1 MASTYQ
7 LLDEEVVGDEADPK
21 PADLSGMEAGVPRT
35 ASTTSTTV
43 AKDSAMAPANL
54 AAAAVSWGVCSIG
67 MTLLNKRA
75 IDKTGA
81 PLGVVVLQMLVTV
94 LVALSQYRWLHFGQG
109 RPHPAYRTAHRAR
122 TATAHGHA
130 QPAIR
135 TAREHACKTMRRA
148 VTRRHPAVGEHRA
161 RALHVHD
168 GLQHARAQ
176 VCLGRRVVVRN
187 LGPLV
192 TLVMEVAL
200 HKPDNLTCN
209 ARTAGPT
216 VAIAAGVWMY
226 EANDMMWSERGFFL
240 LMANLGFACAY
251 TLGVRHLLHV
261 SEVDVSRTVLVLLN
275 NSIGAGL
282 TVIAVSFSTPGEWH
296 TLYHALWHVR
306 GAATYTLASC
316 AVGCAISYC
325 GLWLQS
331 LITATSFMVLGSV
344 AKMAVVL
351 WGMLFLHDAAGPLAI
366 FGALLSMGGGFA
378 YAHKGDCG
386 PRAEASCIPTKSA
399 TPGLK

>member
-1 MASTYQ
+1 MMGSSMLALKYVS
-7 LLDEEVVGDEADPK
+7 VGA
-21 PADLSGMEAGVPRT
+21 
-35 ASTTSTTV
+35 
-43 AKDSAMAPANL
+43 
-54 AAAAVSWGVCSIG
+54 
-67 MTLLNKRA
+67 
-75 IDKTGA
+75 
-81 PLGVVVLQMLVTV
+81 
-94 LVALSQYRWLHFGQG
+94 F
-109 RPHPAYRTAHRAR
+109 
-122 TATAHGHA
+122 
-130 QPAIR
+130 
-135 TAREHACKTMRRA
+135 
-148 VTRRHPAVGEHRA
+148 
-161 RALHVHD
+161 
-168 GLQHARAQ
+168 
-176 VCLGRRVVVRN
+176 VVVRN

-209 ARTAGPT
+209 ARTAGAT
-216 VAIAAGVWMY
+216 IAIAAGVWMY

-261 SEVDVSRTVLVLLN
+261 SEVDVSRTGLVLLN